1 MRGRPGA
8 HSVGTEGETVDGE
21 PTVWSRFEVAAQ
33 RFPDNLA
40 VVDERYRLT
49 YRELYGLAL
58 ALGGWLREA
67 GASGNVGLLLPNG
80 AGFFVGFLG
89 VVSVPATCV
98 PMNLLLTPGELARL
112 LEHAQVETVLT
123 ARPLAERLPET
134 LPNVVCLDELLP
146 TLLGRAGSPAP
157 PPSLPGAD
165 DVAAIVYTSGTS
177 ADPKGVMLSH
187 RNFASNVAG
196 FEQVLDLDDHHV
208 VLGVLPTFHCFAL
221 TVTVLL
227 PLFIGAAAVQ
237 VRKFSPAALLQAA
250 ERYRVS
256 VLPAVPG
263 IFAALLRWREATRY
277 DLSALE
283 LCISG
288 AEALPRPV
296 SEAFAERFGRRII
309 QGYGLTE
316 CSPVVS
322 VNPPHDPRPETV
334 GLPLPGLEVEVHGP
348 EGEVPGGEVGEVVAR
363 GPSVMVG
370 YYRAPEATREAIDEE
385 GWLHTG
391 DLGYFDDQGHLV
403 LAGRRKELII
413 VGGENVFPGEVEQVL
428 SAHPAVA
435 LAAVVGVKDPLRGEV
450 PWAYVTLEPG
460 AEVAETE
467 LRQYCR
473 QRLAPFKVP
482 REVRVRES
490 LPVGLTGKVLK
501 RRLLEDE

>member
-1 MRGRPGA
+1 MSGWRGP
-8 HSVGTEGETVDGE
+8 VDTEGETVDGE
-21 PTVWSRFEVAAQ
+21 PTVWSRFEEAAQ

-49 YRELYGLAL
+49 YRELYGLAS

-67 GASGNVGLLLPNG
+67 GASGNGGLLLPNG
-80 AGFFVGFLG
+80 AGFFAGLLG

-98 PMNLLLTPGELARL
+98 PMNLLLTPGELTRL

-123 ARPLAERLPET
+123 VRPLAET
-134 LPNVVCLDELLP
+134 LPGTLPHVVCLDELLP
-146 TLLGRAGSPAP
+146 TLLARAGSPAP

-187 RNFASNVAG
+187 RNFTSNVAG
-196 FEQVLDLDDHHV
+196 FEQVLDLHDGHV

-221 TVTVLL
+221 SVTVLL

-237 VRKFSPAALLQAA
+237 LRKFSPATLLQAA
-250 ERYRVS
+250 ERHRAS

-263 IFAALLRWREATRY
+263 ILAALVRWRGATEH
-277 DLSALE
+277 DLSALQ

-288 AEALPRPV
+288 AEPLAR
-296 SEAFAERFGRRII
+296 SIFDAFEERFGRRII

-322 VNPPHDPRPETV
+322 VNPPHDPQPGTV
-334 GLPLPGLEVEVHGP
+334 GLPLPGLEVEVRGP
-348 EGEVPGGEVGEVVAR
+348 EGIAPAGEVGEVFAR

-370 YYRAPEATREAIDEE
+370 YYRNPEATKEAIDED

-391 DLGYFDDQGHLV
+391 DLGYFDDRGHLV
-403 LAGRRKELII
+403 LCGRRKELII
-413 VGGENVFPGEVEQVL
+413 VGGENVFPGEVEEVL
-428 SAHPAVA
+428 AAHPAVV

-450 PWAYVTLEPG
+450 PRAYVTLEPG
-460 AEVAETE
+460 AGVTEME
-467 LRQYCR
+467 LRQHCR
-473 QRLAPFKVP
+473 ERLAPFKVP
-482 REVRVRES
+482 REVQIRES

-501 RRLLEDE
+501 RELLKGE